1 MQGSL
6 TVWTRDRTLIYEPR
20 ARDPQRERSSR
31 ERVHLLGGLLHSDH
45 VVSVTREAEKVRS
58 FPSFRNAP
66 VSVIYTPYDIIY
78 YNFRTFFKNIIT
90 LLIYI

>member
-45 VVSVTREAEKVRS
+45 VVSVTGEAEKVRS

-66 VSVIYTPYDIIY
+66 VSVIYIHHTISY
-78 YNFRTFFKNIIT
+78 IT
-90 LLIYI
+90 ILEHF